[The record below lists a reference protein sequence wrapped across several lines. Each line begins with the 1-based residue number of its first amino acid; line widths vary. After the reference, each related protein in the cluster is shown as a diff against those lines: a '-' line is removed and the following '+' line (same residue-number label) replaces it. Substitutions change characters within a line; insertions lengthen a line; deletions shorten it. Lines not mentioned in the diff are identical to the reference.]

1 VSLAIV
7 LDRNKLQDTIT
18 RFISFVSL
26 DCSACSVRGESCH
39 KTKGDFHCLPNKGLT
54 ICKEIICLKLT
65 EIILALNSLR
75 IHRLEISF
83 LSLMD
88 HHQGWNESIVIPLV

>member
-1 VSLAIV
+1 MSLAIV

-26 DCSACSVRGESCH
+26 DCSACSVSGESYH
-39 KTKGDFHCLPNKGLT
+39 KTKGDFHCLPSKQGTHHMQRNYL
-54 ICKEIICLKLT
+54 LKFT
-65 EIILALNSLR
+65 VIILALNSLR

-88 HHQGWNESIVIPLV
+88 HH